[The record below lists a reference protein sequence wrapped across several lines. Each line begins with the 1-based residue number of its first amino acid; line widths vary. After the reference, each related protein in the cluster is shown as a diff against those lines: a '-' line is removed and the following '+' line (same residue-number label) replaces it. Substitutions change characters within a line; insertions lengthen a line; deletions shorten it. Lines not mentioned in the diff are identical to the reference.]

1 MITLKRLNLVHI
13 NDVEL
18 KEKEMNRLFGGESC
32 GCGCHQTSSQKDN
45 GNSNWSYG
53 YSQSS
58 GGNVQC
64 ATWGDKKWSTNF

>member
-32 GCGCHQTSSQKDN
+32 GCGCNQTSSTYTN
-45 GNSNWSYG
+45 GRVNWNYG

-58 GGNVQC
+58 GGNKIC
-64 ATWGDKKWSTNF
+64 ASWGEDTWGTKF